1 MGPGNKAKLL
11 SKQLLNNCC
20 LVVNM
25 LQGQASCE
33 SACVE
38 WHHPSRT
45 VWDLHLRMNLC
56 PTVHQHSQ
64 SYTCTILK
72 DVFADHH
79 LFMQENDP
87 KHTSKH
93 AQRFL
98 AKGNINWWKTPP
110 ESPDLK
116 NLWHEL
122 KEFIRHE
129 VKPKTKQELVDGIL
143 AFWDTADKTKWT
155 RTLTTCKKLYLE

>member
-1 MGPGNKAKLL
+1 
-11 SKQLLNNCC
+11 
-20 LVVNM
+20 
-25 LQGQASCE
+25 
-33 SACVE
+33 
-38 WHHPSRT
+38 
-45 VWDLHLRMNLC
+45 
-56 PTVHQHSQ
+56 
-64 SYTCTILK
+64 
-72 DVFADHH
+72 
-79 LFMQENDP
+79 MQENDP

-98 AKGNINWWKTPP
+98 AKGNINRWKTP